1 MKEPKGATS
10 KRPRKKKE
18 EVAQAPQEP
27 APTPEKTSSPFSW
40 RGPERRDDALYLA
53 REDLLT
59 ICLTEAKGVNALQ
72 AVAIHRNFLR
82 EQAARHEME
91 RRAGEIEMA
100 RLSSEASALERLNR
114 QMWDDVG
121 RTYEIDFSRAS
132 YDDTTGRITLLEDD
146 VSKKETQ
153 DG

>member
-1 MKEPKGATS
+1 VKEPKGTTS

-18 EVAQAPQEP
+18 EVVQAQQELTP
-27 APTPEKTSSPFSW
+27 APEKPSSPFSW
-40 RGPERRDDALYLA
+40 RGPERRDDTLYFA

-72 AVAIHRNFLR
+72 AVAIHRSFIR
-82 EQAARHEME
+82 DQAARHEAE
-91 RRAGEIEMA
+91 RRAAEIEMA
-100 RLSSEASALERLNR
+100 RLTSEASALERLNK
-114 QMWDDVG
+114 QMWEDVG

-146 VSKKETQ
+146 MSKKETQ